1 MGTIA
6 RQQTTDNRQQTTD
19 IRQQISDNRQQ
30 TTESLFITSDLEN
43 HTIEVFI
50 YANLTS
56 QSTIKSC
63 IM

>member
-30 TTESLFITSDLEN
+30 TTELLLITFDLEN
-43 HTIEVFI
+43 HTI
-50 YANLTS
+50 
-56 QSTIKSC
+56 
-63 IM
+63 